1 MDSEE
6 NKPAEQSPQE
16 PASDSSEAPVGAA
29 VDAASPAQAGV
40 EDAGT
45 GDTPQESVPE
55 PEEKASAPK
64 NVLLMERMP
73 AKPPEEGDEKDGD
86 VEPGREDGEETG
98 DGLQGRSTE
107 DIDRAR
113 NRQKAFLQKR
123 RRQKKLRVLYGRL
136 RILIKLCF
144 AAVLAFAIWEFAT
157 ADLWVFDGRR
167 VSLSALE
174 LLEPEEIMPV
184 IEAYTG
190 EPVYSIDPQQIET
203 ILKGKYPVISELY
216 VRRRLF
222 PARLELT
229 LLEKKPWG
237 ELYRKF
243 GDERP
248 YAIVGADY
256 RPVLLK
262 PYARAKSA
270 FPDDRLARLM
280 LPPASILTPEYL
292 EELDVLTY
300 QLGSIRGLSL
310 GFVDARNPH
319 NIDAYFEHVRVR
331 IGRLDATTPER
342 LARLGP
348 LVPEINRLRG
358 EIDQVDLRW
367 LNQVAFHK
375 GKTPMP
381 VLGLQPEPPPK
392 AEDPENPDS
401 APEAAPSTPVSSVQG
416 E

>member
-1 MDSEE
+1 MDSEDK
-6 NKPAEQSPQE
+6 KPAEAMSVDGSEQPANAPAEGHPGSPSEGPSSSAGAE
-16 PASDSSEAPVGAA
+16 PAASSGETAEPAREP
-29 VDAASPAQAGV
+29 DKAASK
-40 EDAGT
+40 T
-45 GDTPQESVPE
+45 I
-55 PEEKASAPK
+55 
-64 NVLLMERMP
+64 LLMERMP
-73 AKPPEEGDEKDGD
+73 AKPADKQDGKTDKADGD
-86 VEPGREDGEETG
+86 GDQSGETDGGETAES
-98 DGLQGRSTE
+98 LHGRSTE

-113 NRQKAFLQKR
+113 NRQKTFLEKR

-144 AAVLAFAIWEFAT
+144 AVVLAFAIWEFAT
-157 ADLWVFDGRR
+157 ADLWAFDGRR
-167 VSLSALE
+167 VHLPELR
-174 LLEPEEIMPV
+174 LLESSEILPV
-184 IEAYTG
+184 LEAYTD
-190 EPVYSIDPQQIET
+190 EPVYNIDPQQIET

-216 VRRRLF
+216 VRRSLF
-222 PARLELT
+222 PARLDLT
-229 LLEKKPWG
+229 IVEKQPWG

-262 PYARAKSA
+262 PYSKAESV
-270 FPDDRLARLM
+270 FPDDRLAKLM
-280 LPPASILTPEYL
+280 LPPGKVITPEYL
-292 EELDVLTY
+292 KALDRLTY

-310 GFVDARNPH
+310 GFVDARNPQSLE
-319 NIDAYFEHVRVR
+319 AYFDHVRVR

-342 LARLGP
+342 LSRLAP

-375 GKTPMP
+375 GNTPVP
-381 VLGLQPEPPPK
+381 VLGPQPEPPPQI
-392 AEDPENPDS
+392 EGEEL
-401 APEAAPSTPVSSVQG
+401 PEAAEPVSSVQG